1 MQPSFSDAKRGLRL
15 SLSPLRCNSW
25 ESCFFAR
32 IFVLV
37 LVVVLEDER
46 TNNEKTEL
54 SRWNFSNQDRSQSL
68 QSTPSRTRTRTIWLR
83 LCRSAA
89 FCSKILLRPSVFPSP
104 ETAQSHNCWPGYL
117 KGRILTLD
125 IVSARLWSTPTCPT
139 KPPPDF
145 APWLTI
151 GGVGSFSEGGSLCRC
166 LERLWTNGEVG
177 LVRHSQFLKANMLT
191 SLRRRKA
198 YKTCPHS
205 LRESV
210 AGWT

>member
-1 MQPSFSDAKRGLRL
+1 MRKRSYRGGISLTRIEVSRFNLRH
-15 SLSPLRCNSW
+15 RGRGRERFGCG
-25 ESCFFAR
+25 FA
-32 IFVLV
+32 
-37 LVVVLEDER
+37 
-46 TNNEKTEL
+46 
-54 SRWNFSNQDRSQSL
+54 
-68 QSTPSRTRTRTIWLR
+68 
-83 LCRSAA
+83 A
-89 FCSKILLRPSVFPSP
+89 LRPSVRKFFCALLFFPHP
-104 ETAQSHNCWPGYL
+104 KQRRATIVGQGTLRAGYL

>member
-1 MQPSFSDAKRGLRL
+1 L
-15 SLSPLRCNSW
+15 W
-25 ESCFFAR
+25 
-32 IFVLV
+32 
-37 LVVVLEDER
+37 
-46 TNNEKTEL
+46 
-54 SRWNFSNQDRSQSL
+54 
-68 QSTPSRTRTRTIWLR
+68 STPTCPTKPPPDFAPWL
-83 LCRSAA
+83 A
-89 FCSKILLRPSVFPSP
+89 
-104 ETAQSHNCWPGYL
+104 GYL